1 MPISEELLALWL
13 KYFPEH
19 SNAEIPTHP
28 AINTDKELMMSLVSN
43 GLF

>member
-13 KYFPEH
+13 RYFPGY
-19 SNAEIPTHP
+19 SNVEVPIHP
-28 AINTDKELMMSLVSN
+28 AINKDEELMMSLVSN